1 MPKCWSRVSRKQV
14 KAVRQQQS
22 CYEKKKKWW
31 WIWHHDYP
39 SLHTHIYVS
48 GFRLVFLNTFD
59 FLNEIYHTEHHTKG
73 TQQLDACTVLL
84 HLQLAMK
91 MSFLCFNVRKNI
103 VPRKLLF
110 VVSFHDFIVVD
121 FPIWCTQ
128 KHFYIKWNWTKQ
140 SFHYFNDN
148 FLLSERGFFFFC
160 MNCFPPK
167 IWMKMLMVQCNFSHV
182 KHLFLFRYSFS
193 SVVWH
198 PWTQPAW
205 VKVFL
210 SILYLPSKLAI
221 ICFAAFKNQKF
232 CYSYC

>member
-1 MPKCWSRVSRKQV
+1 MIIP
-14 KAVRQQQS
+14 A
-22 CYEKKKKWW
+22 YT
-31 WIWHHDYP
+31 
-39 SLHTHIYVS
+39 HTYIYVRVPVGLFKYICFFKWDIS
-48 GFRLVFLNTFD
+48 HGAPYKGNT
-59 FLNEIYHTEHHTKG
+59 T
-73 TQQLDACTVLL
+73 AWCTVLL

-128 KHFYIKWNWTKQ
+128 KHFYTKWNWTKQ

-148 FLLSERGFFFFC
+148 FLLSERGFFFCFFFC

-210 SILYLPSKLAI
+210 SILYLPSELAV

>member
-39 SLHTHIYVS
+39 SLHTHTYIYVRVPVGLFKYICFFKWDIS
-48 GFRLVFLNTFD
+48 HGAPYKGNT
-59 FLNEIYHTEHHTKG
+59 T
-73 TQQLDACTVLL
+73 AWCTVLL

-128 KHFYIKWNWTKQ
+128 KHFYTKWNWTKQ

-148 FLLSERGFFFFC
+148 FLLSERGFFFFFVWIVSLQKSGWKC
-160 MNCFPPK
+160 WWYNAIFPMWNTCFCLDTHFP
-167 IWMKMLMVQCNFSHV
+167 
-182 KHLFLFRYSFS
+182 
-193 SVVWH
+193 VWCD
-198 PWTQPAW
+198 TRELSQLGSKFFW
-205 VKVFL
+205 VFY
-210 SILYLPSKLAI
+210 ICLA
-221 ICFAAFKNQKF
+221 N
-232 CYSYC
+232 